1 MMKILKGILLALF
14 LLIPW
19 ATALAE
25 PTPEGKVQDIQK
37 QVDANK
43 PEVHQPVL
51 GAPAGNTIGEQQDGY
66 VTKEGL
72 FAC

>member
-1 MMKILKGILLALF
+1 MEEKMMKILKGILLALF

-19 ATALAE
+19 AMALAE
-25 PTPEGKVQDIQK
+25 PT
-37 QVDANK
+37 

>member
-19 ATALAE
+19 AMALAE

-51 GAPAGNTIGEQQDGY
+51 GAPAGILLGNNKMDM
-66 VTKEGL
+66 
-72 FAC
+72 